1 MKSVF
6 SFLKSS
12 KSEIDLL
19 RKENK
24 LLREAVFPLTSLGI
38 PIENL
43 AELLKPVAN
52 ILKPEIEKKRYE
64 ASYNDSGRSSSSP
77 ASGPETK
84 FRW

>member
-6 SFLKSS
+6 NFLKSS
-12 KSEIDLL
+12 RSENDLL

-43 AELLKPVAN
+43 AELLRPIAN
-52 ILKPEIEKKRYE
+52 ILKSEIEKKRYE

-77 ASGPETK
+77 ASSPKTN